1 MEKEIEYLKIGE
13 ALIGEEQVLEM
24 AKYINHL
31 EQDNAKLL
39 GELQQTKSYLSATL
53 QQRNS
58 AENKLR
64 TLVQQKQNTI
74 DIKPIVSSMVTN
86 VELINPEQWAV
97 PAGRVS
103 VVPKQ
108 NKI

>member
-1 MEKEIEYLKIGE
+1 MENTTEYLKIGE
-13 ALIGEEQVLEM
+13 ALIGEEQVMEM

-31 EQDNAKLL
+31 EQTNVKLM
-39 GELQQTKSYLSATL
+39 GELEQAKSYLSVTV

-58 AENKLR
+58 AESKLK
-64 TLVQQKQNTI
+64 TLVEKQNNTI
-74 DIKPIVSSMVTN
+74 DIKPIVTSMATN

-97 PAGRVS
+97 PAGRVITT
-103 VVPKQ
+103 PKS

>member
-1 MEKEIEYLKIGE
+1 MEKEMEYLKIGE
-13 ALIGEEQVLEM
+13 ALIGEEQVMEM

-74 DIKPIVSSMVTN
+74 DIKPIVSSMATN

>member
-1 MEKEIEYLKIGE
+1 
-13 ALIGEEQVLEM
+13 M
-24 AKYINHL
+24 A
-31 EQDNAKLL
+31 
-39 GELQQTKSYLSATL
+39 
-53 QQRNS
+53 
-58 AENKLR
+58 
-64 TLVQQKQNTI
+64 
-74 DIKPIVSSMVTN
+74 TN

>member
-13 ALIGEEQVLEM
+13 ALIGEEQVMEM

-74 DIKPIVSSMVTN
+74 DIKPIVSSMATN